1 MGNIFKTLGLDDLAR
16 SIPVVGGG
24 IANFLTG
31 LDMGQKNGGSGTGIQ
46 FGPNQGRMSNEDYQH
61 NQNLL
66 DSSNPREIA
75 RTSSFLEGVA
85 PSQGRAWNT
94 YQDATYGADTQRSID
109 RTKQTGEQLGMSPW
123 EVMGL
128 QGATP
133 LSPASPTQPKASGE
147 SFLGQMTPLA
157 IAKMNNKTA
166 IQQAK
171 IAQDTALQTTAMQ
184 TAQADT
190 ANRRSTAEG
199 RLPEHQAQAAA
210 AQANA
215 AIAQVGLTEAQTDLQ
230 VQDLVLKVIRLAY
243 EILPRE
249 QLEGKLDLP
258 GFSGKVTT
266 DVKQGFQQLV
276 GALLQSPTARTG
288 FLNKDDAAL
297 QKALTRMPKDQWAS
311 IRTAIQRIAR
321 GAGDAANTSIDF
333 LGKITK

>member
-16 SIPVVGGG
+16 SIPVIGGG
-24 IANFLTG
+24 VANFLTG
-31 LDMGQKNGGSGTGIQ
+31 LDMGQKNGGSNTGIQ
-46 FGPNQGRMSNEDYQH
+46 MGPNPGRISNEDYQH

-75 RTSSFLEGVA
+75 RTNAFLEGVA
-85 PSQGRAWNT
+85 PSQGAAWNT
-94 YQDATYGADTQRSID
+94 YQDATYDADTQRAID
-109 RTKQTGEQLGMSPW
+109 RTKQTGDQLGMSAW

-128 QGATP
+128 QGSTP
-133 LSPASPTQPKASGE
+133 LSPGTPTQPKASGE
-147 SFLGQMTPLA
+147 TFLSQMTPLA

-184 TAQADT
+184 TSQADT

-199 RLPEHQAQAAA
+199 RLPENQAAAAA

-230 VQDLVLKVIRLAY
+230 VQDLILRVVKLAY
-243 EILPRE
+243 DILPRE

-266 DVKQGFQQLV
+266 DIKQGFQQLI
-276 GALLQSPTARTG
+276 GILLSSPTARTG
-288 FLNKDDAAL
+288 FLSKDDAAIRKGL
-297 QKALTRMPKDQWAS
+297 STMPKDQWTQLRS
-311 IRTAIQRIAR
+311 AIQRIAK
-321 GAGDAANTSIDF
+321 GAGDAANTSMDF
-333 LGKITK
+333 LGQLTK